1 MLLGAFLAV
10 QWMLFYAAIKAS
22 NVSIGVLSFSTVGFF
37 TILGIALIFHLDS
50 RYRLGLF
57 YGVLS
62 AAGATLIAI
71 FMKSFRRTHNPET
84 VLTWQFAGAVLSFA
98 AAAPFVFLANPE
110 TRFWP
115 VLWPDT
121 LYLVIFATV
130 ITLGMYL
137 LQMMALKH
145 ISAFTLNLSYNLE
158 PVYSILIAM
167 VLFDEGRELNF
178 SFWAGLALIALSVVL
193 QTASVLRQKKAAEGR
208 PLA

>member
-1 MLLGAFLAV
+1 M
-10 QWMLFYAAIKAS
+10 
-22 NVSIGVLSFSTVGFF
+22 
-37 TILGIALIFHLDS
+37 
-50 RYRLGLF
+50 
-57 YGVLS
+57 LS
-62 AAGATLIAI
+62 AAGAALIAI

-98 AAAPFVFLANPE
+98 AVAPFVFLANPE

-167 VLFDEGRELNF
+167 VLFDKARELNF